1 MKKGLGLVAL
11 VLIGMV
17 VVAVMSSAAPRGTE
31 EPSALMLW
39 VATAIGGVGGVLV
52 VQALKR
58 LIDKVL
64 PEPIGRKAM
73 FYVSWIVSFACGIAA
88 YVLFPE
94 GRALIA
100 KEPFAIFQ
108 AGSTV
113 SALAAAIYRLIAQR
127 LGFSRDVEDA
137 RPAVARPHS

>member
-1 MKKGLGLVAL
+1 
-11 VLIGMV
+11 
-17 VVAVMSSAAPRGTE
+17 
-31 EPSALMLW
+31 MLW

-52 VQALKR
+52 VQAIKR

-73 FYVSWIVSFACGIAA
+73 YYISWVVSFGFGIVA

-94 GRALIA
+94 GRALISRQ
-100 KEPFAIFQ
+100 PFAIFQ

-113 SALAAAIYRLIAQR
+113 SALAAAIYRLIAER
-127 LGFSRDVEDA
+127 LGLSRSAVNTT
-137 RPAVARPHS
+137 PAPTPNTP